1 MIFPEHGHPTPIYS
15 KVIGRKTVPD
25 ESTDVYARKSMDFG
39 SNSVLSK
46 SPDFMDF
53 GLPTANTRDKLKSV
67 IVPTTTFGRLVD
79 GSYWLPPRHDIEE
92 VTTERVSE
100 KKAYSDYI

>member
-1 MIFPEHGHPTPIYS
+1 MKALTS
-15 KVIGRKTVPD
+15 
-25 ESTDVYARKSMDFG
+25 G
-39 SNSVLSK
+39 SNSVLFEV
-46 SPDFMDF
+46 PNFMDF
-53 GLPTANTRDKLKSV
+53 GMSPVNTPDKLKSV

-100 KKAYSDYI
+100 KKAYSDYILKNEFETLEGIQDFERENI